1 MPDLFDLFQKWWKW
15 ILSLVVIAVVI
26 TTIIVFLIPKSYLG
40 VTTALPTPDYTAD
53 KSSVFSQNLQNLYS
67 AFGTPDDLDKIL
79 GTAHLDTVY
88 KAVAEK
94 LDLVNHY
101 HIENSSVALQKAAL
115 YLKEKTRVIKTD
127 YGELQ
132 VKVWDGD
139 KLMAAEMANG
149 IMEKLQ
155 QIHQDIQTASNATI
169 LAKIN
174 DEYTAKK
181 TEYQRLLD
189 SLSHTNA
196 PELLSIQKATLL
208 EQIGEYEKLS
218 NQYTLMVNSKPQV
231 LAIVE
236 KATPRLYPDK
246 PNRPE
251 IIIAV
256 AVLSFIFGLF
266 GALIMERRKMV
277 K

>member
-1 MPDLFDLFQKWWKW
+1 MPDLFDLFYKWWKQ
-15 ILSLVVIAVVI
+15 IISLMVIAVVV
-26 TTIIVFLIPKSYLG
+26 TTVIVFLIPKTYLG
-40 VTTALPTPDYTAD
+40 VATALPAPDYTAD

-79 GTAHLDTVY
+79 GTARLDTVY

-94 LDLVNHY
+94 LDLIDHY
-101 HIENSSVALQKAAL
+101 HIENSSLALQKAAL
-115 YLKEKTRVIKTD
+115 CLKEKTRVIKTD

-132 VKVWDGD
+132 VKVWDKD
-139 KLMAAEMANG
+139 KLMAADMANG

-155 QIHQDIQTASNATI
+155 KIHQDIQTTNNATI

-174 DEYTAKK
+174 DEYEAKK
-181 TEYQRLLD
+181 AEYEKLLD
-189 SLSHTNA
+189 SLSHTA
-196 PELLSIQKATLL
+196 TPELLTIQKNTLL

-218 NQYTLMVNSKPQV
+218 NQYKLMVNAKPQV

-236 KATPRLYPDK
+236 KATPALYPDK
-246 PNRPE
+246 PRTAE
-251 IIIAV
+251 VIMA
-256 AVLSFIFGLF
+256 AAALSFIFGVLA
-266 GALIMERRKMV
+266 ALILERRKMI